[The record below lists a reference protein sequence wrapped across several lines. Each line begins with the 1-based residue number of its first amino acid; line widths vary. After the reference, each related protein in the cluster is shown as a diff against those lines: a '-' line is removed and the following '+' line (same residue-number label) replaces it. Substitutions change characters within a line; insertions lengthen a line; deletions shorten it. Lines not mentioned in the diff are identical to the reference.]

1 MKLSKQ
7 DCANLLDA
15 LVEYDEQ
22 ICPKELADDEVGLN
36 AERLDDLV
44 KRLKR
49 AEDLPA
55 KTDKFVWV
63 LDASSGIVFKVEIPA
78 NFPENGDY
86 ENFLEANLPNDFLFL
101 LRFSFLKGTLYIR
114 PRSPCLN
121 LFRFNKKLST
131 MLFAPSGSF
140 SSTSKESSRDSDFLF
155 LAIR

>member
-1 MKLSKQ
+1 MILSEQ

-15 LVEYDEQ
+15 LAEYDEQ

-49 AEDLPA
+49 AEALPA
-55 KTDKFVWV
+55 KTDRFVWV

-86 ENFLEANLPNDFLFL
+86 EDFLEANLPNDI
-101 LRFSFLKGTLYIR
+101 RLKDCNWMVGEAGVVTIH
-114 PRSPCLN
+114 
-121 LFRFNKKLST
+121 
-131 MLFAPSGSF
+131 
-140 SSTSKESSRDSDFLF
+140 RDRYVLGF
-155 LAIR
+155 

>member
-1 MKLSKQ
+1 MKLSKE

-86 ENFLEANLPNDFLFL
+86 ENFLEANLPNDI
-101 LRFSFLKGTLYIR
+101 RLKDCNWMVGEAGVVTIH
-114 PRSPCLN
+114 
-121 LFRFNKKLST
+121 
-131 MLFAPSGSF
+131 
-140 SSTSKESSRDSDFLF
+140 RDRYVLGF
-155 LAIR
+155 

>member
-1 MKLSKQ
+1 MELSKE

-22 ICPKELADDEVGLN
+22 ICPKELADGEVGLN

-49 AEDLPA
+49 AEALPA
-55 KTDKFVWV
+55 KTDRFVWV

-86 ENFLEANLPNDFLFL
+86 EDFLEANLPNDI
-101 LRFSFLKGTLYIR
+101 RLKDCNWMVGTAGVVTIH
-114 PRSPCLN
+114 
-121 LFRFNKKLST
+121 
-131 MLFAPSGSF
+131 
-140 SSTSKESSRDSDFLF
+140 RDRYHLGF
-155 LAIR
+155 

>member
-1 MKLSKQ
+1 MQLTEQ

-49 AEDLPA
+49 AEALPA

-78 NFPENGDY
+78 HFPENGDY
-86 ENFLEANLPNDFLFL
+86 EDFLEANLPNDI
-101 LRFSFLKGTLYIR
+101 RLKDCNWMVGDAGVVTIHRHRYVLG
-114 PRSPCLN
+114 
-121 LFRFNKKLST
+121 F
-131 MLFAPSGSF
+131 
-140 SSTSKESSRDSDFLF
+140 
-155 LAIR
+155 

>member
-1 MKLSKQ
+1 MELSKE

-22 ICPKELADDEVGLN
+22 ICPKELADGEVGLN

-49 AEDLPA
+49 AEALPA

-86 ENFLEANLPNDFLFL
+86 EDFLEANLPNDI
-101 LRFSFLKGTLYIR
+101 RLKDCNWMIGEGGVVTIH
-114 PRSPCLN
+114 
-121 LFRFNKKLST
+121 
-131 MLFAPSGSF
+131 
-140 SSTSKESSRDSDFLF
+140 RDRYVLGF
-155 LAIR
+155 

>member
-1 MKLSKQ
+1 MKLSKE

-49 AEDLPA
+49 AEALPA

-86 ENFLEANLPNDFLFL
+86 EDFLEANLPNDI
-101 LRFSFLKGTLYIR
+101 RLKDCDWMVGEAGVVTIH
-114 PRSPCLN
+114 
-121 LFRFNKKLST
+121 
-131 MLFAPSGSF
+131 
-140 SSTSKESSRDSDFLF
+140 RDRYVLGF
-155 LAIR
+155 